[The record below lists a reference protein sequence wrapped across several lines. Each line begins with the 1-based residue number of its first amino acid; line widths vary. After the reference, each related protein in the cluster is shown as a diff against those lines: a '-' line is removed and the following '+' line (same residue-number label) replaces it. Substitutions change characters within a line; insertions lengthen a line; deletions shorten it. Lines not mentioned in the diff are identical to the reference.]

1 MTSEEKIQYFRNMT
15 REELEKILEEEE
27 KYTERDIVIA
37 SIELGERDFAEGN
50 YYTTEEV
57 LEHIFGKSSMVK

>member
-1 MTSEEKIQYFRNMT
+1 MTREGREQYFKNMT
-15 REELEKILEEEE
+15 REELEKILDEEE
-27 KYTERDIVIA
+27 KYSERDIIIA

-57 LEHIFGKSSMVK
+57 LEHVFGKRSMVK

>member
-1 MTSEEKIQYFRNMT
+1 MTNEERIQYFRNMT
-15 REELEKILEEEE
+15 REELEKVLDEEE

-37 SIELGERDFAEGN
+37 SIELGKRDIAEGN

-57 LEHIFGKSSMVK
+57 LESIFGKNSMAK